1 MRLAVF
7 DIDGTLVTG
16 PSTEK
21 RFALHLARNG
31 RIGPRQAFAFLA
43 FLLRELRHYG
53 RHVLK
58 KDKAYLA
65 GLREQDVCELASG
78 WANIA
83 LERAWFEPC
92 LARLRRHQEAGD
104 LVVLL
109 SGTPQFIATAIGDGT
124 RRGSG
129 DRQRLRIPGGPV
141 PRFPARESSV
151 RRPQG
156 RHRAGAGALLWSGCG
171 RHHRLR
177 RLDPRSAVVHVGRDR
192 PSPCVPTRRSPR
204 SRTGRD
210 GRRSGRRDAGCCP
223 GSRRAGP
230 RAAPTS
236 RIGAEGG
243 CRPASRLTGR

>member
-1 MRLAVF
+1 MGLAVF

-43 FLLRELRHYG
+43 FLLCELRHYG

-65 GLREQDVCELASG
+65 GLREQDVGELASG

-109 SGTPQFIATAIGDGT
+109 SGTPQFIATAIGNALGVNRAIGSACASREGRFRASPPVSHPFADRKVAIVQELARSCGVDAADITAYGDSIHDLPLFMSVGQVVAVRPDEALAAVAHGQGWETLGPT
-124 RRGSG
+124 RRGLLSWAA
-129 DRQRLRIPGGPV
+129 
-141 PRFPARESSV
+141 PR
-151 RRPQG
+151 
-156 RHRAGAGALLWSGCG
+156 
-171 RHHRLR
+171 
-177 RLDPRSAVVHVGRDR
+177 
-192 PSPCVPTRRSPR
+192 
-204 SRTGRD
+204 
-210 GRRSGRRDAGCCP
+210 
-223 GSRRAGP
+223 GSERRADVPDRG
-230 RAAPTS
+230 
-236 RIGAEGG
+236 
-243 CRPASRLTGR
+243 